1 MPIKVHGSGTI
12 AKRLSE
18 ESIGNMAMQSKY
30 KVAASMLRD
39 LDAASVCGQ
48 TIPRRKKPGHP
59 YTAVPIAQWGDKPL
73 SRGDHILYEVDG
85 ASFRSGL
92 VKSAGN
98 GKVHYYTNSK
108 DHGIHETKR
117 EIAHLENLHIVC
129 YTEQCRFTGK
139 EALQR
144 AQRRLDWKEQRYS
157 PLFNNSH
164 FFVSHCK
171 TGCEYPLTDIII
183 GISHYRGEYSIIFP
197 LLGRK
202 LMP

>member
-1 MPIKVHGSGTI
+1 MPAVTLIEN
-12 AKRLSE
+12 R
-18 ESIGNMAMQSKY
+18 AMQSEY
-30 KVAASMLRD
+30 KLGASKLRD
-39 LDAASVCGQ
+39 IDAALAYRQ

-59 YTAVPIAQWGDKPL
+59 YTAVSFAQWGDKPL
-73 SRGDHILYEVDG
+73 SPGDHILFEVDG

-98 GKVHYYTNSK
+98 GKVCYYTNSK
-108 DHGIHETKR
+108 NHGIHERVRK
-117 EIAHLENLHIVC
+117 IVDLKNLNIVC
-129 YTEQCRFTGK
+129 YTQQCRFTDE

-171 TGCEYPLTDIII
+171 TGCEYPLTDIVI
-183 GISHYRGEYSIIFP
+183 GISHYKGNKRMRCIFGEWSEP
-197 LLGRK
+197 TLLYA
-202 LMP
+202 